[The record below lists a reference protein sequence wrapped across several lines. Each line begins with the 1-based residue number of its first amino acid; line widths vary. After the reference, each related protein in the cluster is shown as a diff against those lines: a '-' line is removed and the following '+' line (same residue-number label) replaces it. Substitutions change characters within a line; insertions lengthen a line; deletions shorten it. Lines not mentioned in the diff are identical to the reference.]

1 MKEKRTPPTVGG
13 SSLLVIFSVLCLT
26 VFALLSLS
34 TVQANGRL
42 SDACAQATFAYYEA
56 DAKAESILAQLRQ
69 GEVPEGVTLK
79 DGVYSYSCPM
89 SETQT
94 LAVRVRLEEQSY
106 TILCWRPVSTIQWE
120 ADDSLV
126 VWDFQSPA

>member
-1 MKEKRTPPTVGG
+1 MKDKHAPTTVGG

-42 SDACAQATFAYYEA
+42 SDACTDAIFAYYEA
-56 DAKAESILAQLRQ
+56 DAQAEAILAQLRQ
-69 GEVPEGVTLK
+69 GEVPEGVTLE
-79 DGVYSYSCPM
+79 DGVYSYSCTI
-89 SETQT
+89 SDTQT
-94 LAVRVRLEEQSY
+94 LAVRVRLEEHSY
-106 TILCWRPVSTIQWE
+106 TILCWRPVSSIHWE

-126 VWDFQSPA
+126 VWDFQSLA